1 MMFVKVASLF
11 ALLCGV
17 DARSSLLAHLQQRKK
32 QPVTGEVFFSDNK
45 IYGAGVG
52 GSQSSMDCQKVP
64 ENYQLSSTEP
74 RIKVC
79 GTNLKVTLYLWNDCA
94 AGSAKPLEI
103 GSCDSSQPAS
113 TCEEF
118 APGSDGAPLGMQ
130 HFLSYQ
136 ISNCEA

>member
-1 MMFVKVASLF
+1 MQLLKALVFGAAVVDGRLSL
-11 ALLCGV
+11 
-17 DARSSLLAHLQQRKK
+17 KK
-32 QPVTGEVFFSDNK
+32 AQTPVTGEVFFSDNK
-45 IYGAGVG
+45 IFGAGAG

-64 ENYQLSSTEP
+64 QNYRESSTEP

-79 GTNLKVTLYLWNDCA
+79 GVNLKVTLYLWNDCA

-103 GSCDSSQPAS
+103 GACDSSKPSS

-118 APGSDGAPLGMQ
+118 APGVEGAPAGMQ